1 MSQKGVRP
9 FSGLRSFLFVPGN
22 HPDKLAK
29 VFSYG
34 ADAVI
39 LDLEDACADADKVN
53 ARQTVIDVLKKPRT
67 VKSYVRVNAIDTPYC
82 FRDIDTVIGPWL
94 DGIVLPKLENPE
106 ELFAM
111 DWAITEYEKERNLP
125 PGSIDL
131 MPIIETAKG
140 MKNLDALCKK
150 PGRMK
155 RFSFGAGDFT
165 RDVGIKWSADEDELS
180 YVRGHMILTSR
191 DAGLEPPID
200 TVHIDLKDE
209 DSFEESVKIG
219 VKYGFQGKLCIH
231 PKQVP
236 SVNQGYMPDAAEI
249 DRAEK
254 IIAAFEAA
262 EASGSASIQV
272 DGYFIDYPIVEK
284 AYAIRRLAET
294 YS

>member
-22 HPDKLAK
+22 QPDKLAK

-39 LDLEDACADADKVN
+39 LDLEDACADADKVK

-125 PGSIDL
+125 PRSIDL

-140 MKNLDALCKK
+140 MKNLEALCKK

-209 DSFEESVKIG
+209 DSFEGSVKTG
-219 VKYGFQGKLCIH
+219 VKFGFQGKLCIH